1 MELILDAST
10 KYTDMFNIDTNVE
23 ELIQVV
29 TTAWTDLI
37 PAGAI
42 LSLSYNGGCGSSLVS
57 SSVNV
62 VLALSCLYV
71 W

>member
-10 KYTDMFNIDTNVE
+10 KYIDMFNVDSNVE

-42 LSLSYNGGCGSSLVS
+42 LSLSYNGGCGSSPVS
-57 SSVNV
+57 SLVNV
-62 VLALSCLYV
+62 VVALSCLYV
-71 W
+71 